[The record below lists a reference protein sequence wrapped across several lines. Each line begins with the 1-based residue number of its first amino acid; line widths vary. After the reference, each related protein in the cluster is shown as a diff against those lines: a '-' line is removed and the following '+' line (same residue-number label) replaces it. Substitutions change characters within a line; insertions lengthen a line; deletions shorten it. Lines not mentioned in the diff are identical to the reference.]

1 MANIDS
7 ADVIIIGG
15 GVAGLS
21 TAMQL
26 AGRGAEVVVLERE
39 RLGNGSTG
47 RAAGLLGQ
55 LRGNAEHTRMLIDGL
70 AVVKE
75 LERIAGVDIFV
86 QTGSLRIAETPERA
100 AEIASLVEMGK
111 SIGFDIEHMPVD
123 DVAKRLPYMR
133 TDDLIDACFC
143 PTDGH
148 LHPAELAGAYIKVGK
163 QRGVRY
169 ETNTPVIDILIDAGR
184 VRGVSTKNGECHA
197 PVVVNA
203 GGPWSY
209 LNAELAET
217 VLPTAAIGHYYLT
230 TRPDP
235 ARPVDRLS
243 PAVRDRELRIYTRPE
258 SGGLIVGIYDADPDL
273 HDMRK
278 LPVDFDMSRMKAA
291 RDSIPVACLIDAA
304 HQRFPWIN
312 ERTPM
317 TITTGI
323 MTFTP
328 DARPFC
334 GKMPD
339 IDGLYH
345 CSGFSGHG
353 IVQSPAIGLIMA
365 ELILDGKSRYDVT
378 SIEADRYYEMPG
390 YLVREDIEAR
400 CVAMAGNYYGKV
412 ERPAPI
418 AATSPSL
425 AARHSGTVGS
435 RRLP

>member
-1 MANIDS
+1 MAESNR

-26 AGRGAEVVVLERE
+26 AGRGVRVIVLERE
-39 RLGNGSTG
+39 RIGNGSTG
-47 RAAGLLGQ
+47 RAAGLLG
-55 LRGNAEHTRMLIDGL
+55 
-70 AVVKE
+70 
-75 LERIAGVDIFV
+75 V

-100 AEIASLVEMGK
+100 AEIVALVEMGK
-111 SIGFDIEHMPVD
+111 SIDFDIGHMSIA
-123 DVAKRLPYMR
+123 DVGRHLPYMR
-133 TDDLIDACFC
+133 TDDLLDACYC

-148 LHPAELAGAYIKVGK
+148 LQPAELAGAYLKVGR

-169 ETNTPVIDILIDAGR
+169 ETNTPVTGILLGSGR
-184 VRGVSTKNGECHA
+184 VRGVRTPGGEYHA
-197 PVVVNA
+197 PAVVNA

-209 LNAELAET
+209 LNAEFADT

-230 TRPDP
+230 TRPD
-235 ARPVDRLS
+235 AAHPVDRFS

-258 SGGLIVGIYDADPDL
+258 SGGLIVGIYDAEPDR

-291 RDSIPVACLIDAA
+291 RDSIQVAQLIEAA
-304 HQRFPWIN
+304 HHRFPWIN

-323 MTFTP
+323 MTFSP
-328 DARPFC
+328 DGRPFC

-339 IDGLYH
+339 IEGLFH

-353 IVQSPAIGLIMA
+353 IVQSPVIGLIMA
-365 ELILDGKSRYDVT
+365 QLILDGHSTYDVS
-378 SIEADRYYEMPG
+378 SIEADRYFDMPG
-390 YLVREDIEAR
+390 YIEREDIEAR
-400 CVAMAGNYYGKV
+400 CVAMAGNYYGKI
-412 ERPAPI
+412 ERPTPV
-418 AATSPSL
+418 AASPPS
-425 AARHSGTVGS
+425 
-435 RRLP
+435 

>member
-1 MANIDS
+1 MSEPRA

-26 AGRGAEVVVLERE
+26 AGRGTSVIVLERE

-55 LRGNAEHTRMLIDGL
+55 LRGNAEHTRMLIEGV
-70 AVVKE
+70 AIVKE
-75 LERIAGVDIFV
+75 LERFAGVEIFI
-86 QTGSLRIAETPERA
+86 QTGSLRVAETPERA
-100 AEIASLVEMGK
+100 TEIASLVEMGK
-111 SIGFDIEHMPVD
+111 SIGFDIDHMPID
-123 DVAKRLPYMR
+123 EVARRLPYMR
-133 TDDLIDACFC
+133 TNDLIDACYC

-148 LHPAELAGAYIKVGK
+148 LQPAELAGAYIKVGRE
-163 QRGVRY
+163 RGVQY
-169 ETNTPVIDILIDAGR
+169 KTNLPVTDILIQSGR
-184 VRGVSTKNGECHA
+184 VRGVLTAEGECHA

-209 LNAELAET
+209 LNAEMAET

-235 ARPVDRLS
+235 KQPVDRLS
-243 PAVRDRELRIYTRPE
+243 PAVRDRQYRIYTRPE
-258 SGGLIVGIYDADPDL
+258 SGGLIVGIYDAEPDL
-273 HDMRK
+273 YDMHK

-291 RDSIPVACLIDAA
+291 RDSIQVARLIEAA
-304 HQRFPWIN
+304 NHRFPWID

-339 IDGLYH
+339 IEGLYH
-345 CSGFSGHG
+345 SSGFSGHG
-353 IVQSPAIGLIMA
+353 IVQSPAIGLIMS
-365 ELILDGKSRYDVT
+365 ELILDGKSSYDVS
-378 SIEADRYYEMPG
+378 SIEADRYFDMPG
-390 YLVREDIEAR
+390 YLERDDIDAK
-400 CVAMAGNYYGKV
+400 CVDMAGNYYGKV
-412 ERPAPI
+412 ER
-418 AATSPSL
+418 ATPVADKSPSL
-425 AARHSGTVGS
+425 IGRG
-435 RRLP
+435 

>member
-1 MANIDS
+1 MS
-7 ADVIIIGG
+7 QSPQTDVIIIGG

-26 AGRGAEVVVLERE
+26 AGRGASVLVLERE

-55 LRGNAEHTRMLIDGL
+55 LRGSAEATRMLMDG
-70 AVVKE
+70 VEIVKE
-75 LERIAGVDIFV
+75 LERAANTEIFV

-100 AEIASLVEMGK
+100 EEISSLVEMGK
-111 SIGFDIEHMPVD
+111 SIGFDIDHMPINE
-123 DVAKRLPYMR
+123 VARRLPYMR
-133 TDDLIDACFC
+133 TDDLIDACYS

-148 LHPAELAGAYIKVGK
+148 LQPAELAAAYLKVGRD
-163 QRGVRY
+163 RGVQY
-169 ETNTPVIDILIDAGR
+169 KINSPVTGILVEGGR
-184 VRGVSTKNGECHA
+184 VRGVQVGGGEYHA

-209 LNAELAET
+209 LNAELADA

-230 TRPDP
+230 TKPDP
-235 ARPVDRLS
+235 AHPVERLS
-243 PAVRDRELRIYTRPE
+243 PAIRDRHHRIYTRPE
-258 SGGLIVGIYDADPDL
+258 SGGLIVGIYDSEPEQ

-278 LPVDFDMSRMKAA
+278 LPLDFDMSRMKAA
-291 RDSIPVACLIDAA
+291 RDSYQVASLIDAA
-304 HQRFPWIN
+304 HQRFPWID

-334 GKMPD
+334 GKMPN
-339 IDGLYH
+339 IEGLYH

-365 ELILDGKSRYDVT
+365 ELILDGESRYDVA
-378 SIEADRYYEMPG
+378 SIEADRYFDVPG
-390 YLVREDIEAR
+390 YLTRADIER
-400 CVAMAGNYYGKV
+400 KCFDMAGNYYGKV
-412 ERPAPI
+412 ERPEP
-418 AATSPSL
+418 AAHG
-425 AARHSGTVGS
+425 R
-435 RRLP
+435 

>member
-1 MANIDS
+1 MAQTHS

-26 AGRGAEVVVLERE
+26 AGRGASVLVLERE
-39 RLGNGSTG
+39 RIGNGSTG

-55 LRGNAEHTRMLIDGL
+55 LRGNVEHTRMLIDGV
-70 AVVKE
+70 AIVRE
-75 LERIAGVDIFV
+75 LEQLAGVEIFV
-86 QTGSLRIAETPERA
+86 QTGSLRIAETPARA

-111 SIGFDIEHMPVD
+111 SIGFDIDHMPID
-123 DVAKRLPYMR
+123 EVARRMPYMR
-133 TDDLIDACFC
+133 TDDLVDACYC

-148 LHPAELAGAYIKVGK
+148 LQPAELAGAYLKIGR
-163 QRGVRY
+163 QRGVQY
-169 ETNTPVIDILIDAGR
+169 KTNTPVTDILVESGR
-184 VRGVSTKNGECHA
+184 VRGVSTTGDEYFA
-197 PVVVNA
+197 PAVVNA

-235 ARPVDRLS
+235 AHPVDRLS
-243 PAVRDRELRIYTRPE
+243 PAVRNRELRIYTRPE
-258 SGGLIVGIYDADPDL
+258 SGGLIVGIYDAEPDL
-273 HDMRK
+273 HDMHQ

-291 RDSIPVACLIDAA
+291 RDSIQVARLVDAA
-304 HQRFPWIN
+304 HQRFPWTD

-317 TITTGI
+317 SITTGI

-339 IDGLYH
+339 IEGLFH

-353 IVQSPAIGLIMA
+353 IVQSPVIGVIMA
-365 ELILDGKSRYDVT
+365 ELIADGHSRYDVK
-378 SIEADRYYEMPG
+378 SIEADRYFDMPG
-390 YLVREDIEAR
+390 YVDRADIEAK

-412 ERPAPI
+412 ERPA
-418 AATSPSL
+418 AN
-425 AARHSGTVGS
+425 
-435 RRLP
+435 

>member
-1 MANIDS
+1 MGQQQT

-26 AGRGAEVVVLERE
+26 AGRGTRVLVLERE

-55 LRGNAEHTRMLIDGL
+55 LRGNAEHTRMLIDGV
-70 AVVKE
+70 AIVKE
-75 LERIAGVDIFV
+75 LEQLAGAEIFV
-86 QTGSLRIAETPERA
+86 QTGSLRIAETLERA
-100 AEIASLVEMGK
+100 AEIVALVEMGK
-111 SIGFDIEHMPVD
+111 SIGFDIAHMQID
-123 DVAKRLPYMR
+123 EVARRMPYMR
-133 TDDLIDACFC
+133 TDDLLEACYC

-148 LHPAELAGAYIKVGK
+148 LQPAELAAAYIKIGRE
-163 QRGVRY
+163 RGVEY
-169 ETNTPVIDILIDAGR
+169 ITNTPVTDILVESGR
-184 VRGVSTKNGECHA
+184 VTGVTTVGGDYHA

-209 LNAELAET
+209 LNAEMAET

-230 TRPDP
+230 TRPD
-235 ARPVDRLS
+235 AAHPVDRLS
-243 PAVRDRELRIYTRPE
+243 PAIRDRELRIYTRPE
-258 SGGLIVGIYDADPDL
+258 SGGLIVGIYDAEPEL
-273 HDMRK
+273 HNMRA

-291 RDSIPVACLIDAA
+291 RDSIQVARLIEAA
-304 HQRFPWIN
+304 QQRFPWID

-317 TITTGI
+317 TVTTGI

-339 IDGLYH
+339 IEGMYH

-353 IVQSPAIGLIMA
+353 IVQSPAIGVIMA
-365 ELILDGKSRYDVT
+365 ELILEGRSRYDVK
-378 SIEADRYYEMPG
+378 SIEADRYFDMPG
-390 YLVREDIEAR
+390 YIDRADIEAK
-400 CVAMAGNYYGKV
+400 CAAMAGNYYGKI
-412 ERPAPI
+412 ERPT
-418 AATSPSL
+418 ATPSL
-425 AARHSGTVGS
+425 LGRG
-435 RRLP
+435 

>member
-1 MANIDS
+1 MAEVNT
-7 ADVIIIGG
+7 ADVIIIGA

-26 AGRGAEVVVLERE
+26 AGRGARVIVLERE
-39 RLGNGSTG
+39 RIGNGSTG

-55 LRGNAEHTRMLIDGL
+55 LRGNAEHTRMLIDG
-70 AVVKE
+70 VTIVKE
-75 LERIAGVDIFV
+75 LEKQAGVEIFV

-100 AEIASLVEMGK
+100 AEIVSLVEMGK
-111 SIGFDIEHMPVD
+111 SIGFDIDHMPIDEVGR
-123 DVAKRLPYMR
+123 RLPYMR
-133 TDDLIDACFC
+133 SDDLLDACYC

-148 LHPAELAGAYIKVGK
+148 LQPAELASAYLKVGR

-169 ETNTPVIDILIDAGR
+169 ETNTPVIGILLESGR
-184 VRGVSTKNGECHA
+184 VRGVKTAAGEFHA

-209 LNAELAET
+209 LNAEFADT

-230 TRPDP
+230 SRPDTNQP
-235 ARPVDRLS
+235 IGRLS

-258 SGGLIVGIYDADPDL
+258 SGGLIVGIYDAEPDL
-273 HDMRK
+273 YDMRK

-291 RDSIPVACLIDAA
+291 RDSIQVAQLIEAA
-304 HQRFPWIN
+304 HHRFPWIN

-339 IDGLYH
+339 VEGLYH

-353 IVQSPAIGLIMA
+353 IVQSPVIGLIMSQ
-365 ELILDGKSRYDVT
+365 LILDGTSTYDVS
-378 SIEADRYYEMPG
+378 SIEADRYFDMPG
-390 YLVREDIEAR
+390 YIEREDIEAR
-400 CVAMAGNYYGKV
+400 CVAMAGNYYGKI
-412 ERPAPI
+412 ERPTPVEGA
-418 AATSPSL
+418 
-425 AARHSGTVGS
+425 HSS
-435 RRLP
+435 